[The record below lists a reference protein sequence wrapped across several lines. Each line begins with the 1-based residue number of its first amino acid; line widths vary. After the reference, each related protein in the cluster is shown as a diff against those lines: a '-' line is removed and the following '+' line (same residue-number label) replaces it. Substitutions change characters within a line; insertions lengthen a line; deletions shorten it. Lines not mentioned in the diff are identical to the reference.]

1 MGTWDTLAEPLVK
14 LQLGEQGKEV
24 NLLVVKLQL
33 GEQGKEV
40 NFSGGYRGLSLYAT
54 SRMITHRC

>member
-1 MGTWDTLAEPLVK
+1 MGNWDTLAEPLVK

-40 NFSGGYRGLSLYAT
+40 NFLVDTGT
-54 SRMITHRC
+54 SHSVPHQE

>member
-24 NLLVVKLQL
+24 NFLVDTGASHSVPHQ
-33 GEQGKEV
+33 E
-40 NFSGGYRGLSLYAT
+40 
-54 SRMITHRC
+54 

>member
-1 MGTWDTLAEPLVK
+1 MMGTWDTLAEPLVK

-40 NFSGGYRGLSLYAT
+40 NFLVDTGT
-54 SRMITHRC
+54 SHSVPHQE

>member
-1 MGTWDTLAEPLVK
+1 MLGTWDTLAEPLVK

-40 NFSGGYRGLSLYAT
+40 NFLVDTGT
-54 SRMITHRC
+54 SHSVPHQE